1 MPATRPLRIGLVG
14 DACDPLT
21 GRCLDG
27 MVAYARF
34 HDAISVVDL
43 RTADKGDGQEPDE
56 LPAWLGEVDGIV
68 RASLQGMPD
77 QPLATW
83 SRLLRVPTVSL
94 HAGPIVGD
102 LGDAKALVEESRLGE
117 VLAPL
122 PKPIGLLSLDDRI
135 AKGIV
140 FACQALG
147 LAVPGDVAVVGVGDS
162 PVARHAV
169 PAIGCMAA
177 DFGVSRR
184 TLERQ
189 FQRLVGHS
197 PAEEIR
203 RRRLDRAKELLNN
216 QSVPIADVAGRV
228 GFTAAA
234 FSRFFRQQTG
244 STPREYRQASAE
256 RLLGRAAESPE
267 SDQP

>member
-1 MPATRPLRIGLVG
+1 MPAITSIRVPYESLAARATALVCSMIRAGSDGLSGIPEESLGVQGLVPRESTNGPDGQRIG
-14 DACDPLT
+14 
-21 GRCLDG
+21 R
-27 MVAYARF
+27 
-34 HDAISVVDL
+34 
-43 RTADKGDGQEPDE
+43 
-56 LPAWLGEVDGIV
+56 WLGQ
-68 RASLQGMPD
+68 LD
-77 QPLATW
+77 QEGSAEL
-83 SRLLRVPTVSL
+83 
-94 HAGPIVGD
+94 
-102 LGDAKALVEESRLGE
+102 
-117 VLAPL
+117 
-122 PKPIGLLSLDDRI
+122 
-135 AKGIV
+135 
-140 FACQALG
+140 
-147 LAVPGDVAVVGVGDS
+147 
-162 PVARHAV
+162 
-169 PAIGCMAA
+169 AIGRMAA
-177 DFGVSRR
+177 DLGVSRR

-203 RRRLDRAKELLNN
+203 RRRLDRAKELLND